1 MGPGKPWNKGR
12 EKDREHSHPPPKKR
26 QGRGTTGR
34 NIGPGKPWN
43 KGGEKD
49 RALASPTLS
58 GPKTDRKGGQAGE
71 DHGAEA
77 GEIQEKGGTCAK
89 GRHGG
94 VVVMKSGVLKGDG
107 AENRYVP
114 GRR

>member
-58 GPKTDRKGGQAGE
+58 GPKTDREGGQVRITALRRVRFRRREGRVPR
-71 DHGAEA
+71 D
-77 GEIQEKGGTCAK
+77 GT
-89 GRHGG
+89 
-94 VVVMKSGVLKGDG
+94 
-107 AENRYVP
+107 EE
-114 GRR
+114 